1 MILNLQK
8 MIAYK
13 DLEKSQC
20 YLERMKDSESGVK
33 HNIKIQSRSQS
44 SKMRDEP
51 RTMYVPDN
59 NLSKYEVSM
68 RRMQFQWRGE
78 FRYLR
83 QGESFFRS

>member
-20 YLERMKDSESGVK
+20 YLERMKDSESGP
-33 HNIKIQSRSQS
+33 KIQSQSQS

-59 NLSKYEVSM
+59 SLSKYEVWEVCIAVEGGNSDVSV
-68 RRMQFQWRGE
+68 RDSLSSE
-78 FRYLR
+78 AKIA
-83 QGESFFRS
+83 

>member
-13 DLEKSQC
+13 DMEKSQC
-20 YLERMKDSESGVK
+20 YLERMKDPESGLK
-33 HNIKIQSRSQS
+33 HKLRQIQSQSQS

-59 NLSKYEVSM
+59 SLSKYEVSM
-68 RRMQFQWRGE
+68 RRKKF
-78 FRYLR
+78 
-83 QGESFFRS
+83 